1 MYYDLFY
8 HDTLTSRTHFVNFAA
23 FTVLMTLNL
32 AYRSSEVVDFHT
44 NRKRVWDFLL
54 DLTNLGRI
62 LPRFRDIGAFV
73 RQKPLFRYPS
83 PILAKIARFSPWS
96 RSMMLG
102 SAKSE
107 HPDLTNREISSED
120 FQPI

>member
-1 MYYDLFY
+1 MYYDLHVFD
-8 HDTLTSRTHFVNFAA
+8 HDTLTSRIHFVNFAA
-23 FTVLMTLNL
+23 FTLLMTLNL

-83 PILAKIARFSPWS
+83 LFWPKFQGVP
-96 RSMMLG
+96 LG
-102 SAKSE
+102 VD
-107 HPDLTNREISSED
+107 P
-120 FQPI
+120 